1 MVAFGRKMKGVTNE
15 GNNDDNNFTTMRVSE
30 LRKKL
35 DEKGLNVDGSRE
47 AMIEALKNIATAT
60 EGEV

>member
-60 EGEV
+60 EGEA